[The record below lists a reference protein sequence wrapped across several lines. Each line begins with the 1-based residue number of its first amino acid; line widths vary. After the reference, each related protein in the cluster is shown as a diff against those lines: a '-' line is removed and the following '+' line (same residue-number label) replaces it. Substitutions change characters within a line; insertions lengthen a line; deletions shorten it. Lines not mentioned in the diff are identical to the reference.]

1 MRSDSLLG
9 FSTGLC
15 CLLSKYAELSGGC
28 MLDGGAIEATGDE
41 GANDGDGG
49 VPLDVFS

>member
-1 MRSDSLLG
+1 M
-9 FSTGLC
+9 GLC

-28 MLDGGAIEATGDE
+28 MLEAGAMEDATGEE

-49 VPLDVFS
+49 ELNVLS